1 MSVISWTME
10 LKEELYNT
18 GLALVWMRQQ
28 DCNLREMTKILTD
41 RCNDNER
48 QNILTKLSEKS
59 SLTLPRN
66 ELLLG

>member
-1 MSVISWTME
+1 MISWTME

>member
-1 MSVISWTME
+1 VISWTME